1 MLSVMEQIAPFIDR
15 LIEERGIS
23 AERKPELVKG
33 LRRVFS
39 KALAEALPNDKL
51 DEFSQLIE
59 DRNFSFDD
67 ADRFYL
73 SNGIDMQKIFSV
85 VAGDFAKNLKEEA

>member
-1 MLSVMEQIAPFIDR
+1 MEQIDPFIDR
-15 LIEERGIS
+15 LIEERGMDEIK
-23 AERKPELVKG
+23 KPELKKSFKK
-33 LRRVFS
+33 LYS
-39 KALAEALPNDKL
+39 KALAEALPEEKL

-59 DRNFSFDD
+59 DRNFSFED

-73 SNGIDMQKIFSV
+73 SNGIDMQKIFSM